1 MSYANSITP
10 DYFNLRTDRASHFHS
25 VEFRLFQKILVEL
38 MIATPSYYR
47 IKDQNTGKFILRKL
61 VERHLGKKLL
71 EKKVGFIFQHGG
83 LMNLR

>member
-1 MSYANSITP
+1 
-10 DYFNLRTDRASHFHS
+10 
-25 VEFRLFQKILVEL
+25 

-61 VERHLGKKLL
+61 VERHLEKVAWKKRL
-71 EKKVGFIFQHGG
+71 VSIFQHGG